1 MQPSKWVPVG
11 RISRTHGTDGAV
23 LIVAYG
29 ETLGE
34 RQADERLFVCLP
46 SMRIPKALTIEDIR
60 PHGRQWRV
68 RFREVGHMQ
77 AARALVGL
85 EVGVPEEELPELE
98 EGEYYHYQLVGLRVE
113 TVSGHFLGILKEIL
127 ESPAHDI
134 YVVEDERGGEL
145 LLPAVEEIVRAVR
158 PEENR
163 VVVQPPAGLTDDL

>member
-1 MQPSKWVPVG
+1 MKASKWVPVG
-11 RISRTHGTDGAV
+11 RVSRTHGIDGAV

-34 RQADERLFVCLP
+34 RRSDERLFVCLP

-68 RFREVGHMQ
+68 RFREVRELE
-77 AARALVGL
+77 AAQALVGL
-85 EVGVPEEELPELE
+85 EVGVPEEELPALDD
-98 EGEYYHYQLVGLRVE
+98 GEYYHYQLVGLRVE
-113 TVSGHFLGILKEIL
+113 TVSGRFLGTLKEIL

-134 YVVEDERGGEL
+134 YVVEDERGREI
-145 LLPAVEEIVRAVR
+145 LLPAVEDVIRDVK

-163 VVVQPPAGLTDDL
+163 VVVDPPAGLTDDL